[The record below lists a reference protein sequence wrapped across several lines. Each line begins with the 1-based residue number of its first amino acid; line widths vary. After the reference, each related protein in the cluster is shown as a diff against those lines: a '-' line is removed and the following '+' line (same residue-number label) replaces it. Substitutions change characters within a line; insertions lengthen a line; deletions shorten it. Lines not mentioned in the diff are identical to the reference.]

1 MEQLLERLGDEE
13 GTDVL
18 MRRPGHVAGFTLIEL
33 MVTIVLLAILLALG
47 FPSMTTWIR
56 NSKIRTV
63 ADSLQNGLR
72 LAQAEALRR
81 SRQTVFSLTN
91 STSPATSLTAVANGR
106 NWSINT
112 VQLLTDETPQFVE
125 AGVLSS
131 VGNDVQIT
139 GPVSICFNSLGRLVA
154 NATPGPTGA
163 NCAAAAASYNITL
176 TGADRPLR
184 VLVSLGGQV
193 RMCDPARNVSTSP
206 DGCP

>member
-1 MEQLLERLGDEE
+1 LEQLRERLGHEE
-13 GTDVL
+13 GPDVL
-18 MRRPGHVAGFTLIEL
+18 KRRAGHVAGFTLIEL
-33 MVTIVLLAILLALG
+33 MVTIVLLAIVLALG
-47 FPSMTTWIR
+47 FPSMATWIR

-91 STSPATSLTAVANGR
+91 STNPATSLTAVADGR

-112 VQLLTDETPQFVE
+112 VQLLTDETAQFIE

-131 VGNDVQIT
+131 VGADVQIT
-139 GPVSICFNSLGRLVA
+139 GPAAICFNSLGRLVL
-154 NATPGPTGA
+154 NGSPGTGA
-163 NCAAAAASYNITL
+163 ACAAAAATYDVTL
-176 TGADRPLR
+176 SGADRPLR
-184 VLVSLGGQV
+184 VSVSLGGQV
-193 RMCDPARNVSTSP
+193 RMCDPARSLSTSA

>member
-1 MEQLLERLGDEE
+1 
-13 GTDVL
+13 VL
-18 MRRPGHVAGFTLIEL
+18 NRRAGHVAGFTLIEL

-47 FPSMTTWIR
+47 FPSMATWIR

-63 ADSLQNGLR
+63 SDSLQNGLR

-91 STSPATSLTAVANGR
+91 STTPATTLTAVANGR

-112 VQLLTDETPQFVE
+112 VQLLTDETAQFVE

-131 VGNDVQIT
+131 VGADVRIT
-139 GPVSICFNSLGRLVA
+139 GPASICFNSLGRLVL
-154 NATPGPTGA
+154 NGSPGTGA
-163 NCAAAAASYNITL
+163 ACAAAAATYDVTL

-184 VLVSLGGQV
+184 VSVSLGGQV
-193 RMCDPARNVSTSP
+193 RMCDPARSLSTSA

>member
-1 MEQLLERLGDEE
+1 
-13 GTDVL
+13 VL
-18 MRRPGHVAGFTLIEL
+18 NRRAGHVAGFTLIEL

-47 FPSMTTWIR
+47 FPSMATWIR

-63 ADSLQNGLR
+63 SDSLQNGLR

-91 STSPATSLTAVANGR
+91 STTPATTLTAVANGR

-112 VQLLTDETPQFVE
+112 VQLLTDETAQFVE

-131 VGNDVQIT
+131 VGADVQIT
-139 GPVSICFNSLGRLVA
+139 GPASICFNSLGRLVL
-154 NATPGPTGA
+154 NGSPGTGA
-163 NCAAAAASYNITL
+163 ACAAAAATYDVTL

-184 VLVSLGGQV
+184 VSVSLGGQV
-193 RMCDPARNVSTSP
+193 RMCDPARSLSTSA

>member
-1 MEQLLERLGDEE
+1 
-13 GTDVL
+13 VL
-18 MRRPGHVAGFTLIEL
+18 NRRAGHVAGFTLIEL

-47 FPSMTTWIR
+47 FPSMATWIR

-63 ADSLQNGLR
+63 SDSLQNGLR

-91 STSPATSLTAVANGR
+91 STTPATTLTAVANGR

-112 VQLLTDETPQFVE
+112 VQLLTDETAQFVE

-131 VGNDVQIT
+131 VGADVQIT
-139 GPVSICFNSLGRLVA
+139 GPASICFNSLGRLVL
-154 NATPGPTGA
+154 NGSPGTGA
-163 NCAAAAASYNITL
+163 ACAAAAATYDVTL

-184 VLVSLGGQV
+184 VSVSLGGQV
-193 RMCDPARNVSTSP
+193 RMCDPARSLSTSA
-206 DGCP
+206 DGCQ